1 MSKSKKYMY
10 GIEHSKDFIIV
21 FISLAILSSSCP
33 PFPPLFSLLPFLLLS
48 LSFPSRFAF
57 IITSTPPIPATIFQF
72 LPHGSVLFFPPLFFL
87 FFFPL
92 LPPTVLR
99 RPLFLN
105 PCINS
110 YKCWLYV
117 TISTIHSYKYNS
129 LAIYIQTRYL
139 YQFVSVSSVSLLF
152 EYCIYICVSIFLYVL
167 FFSFTQ

>member
-1 MSKSKKYMY
+1 MELSTVK
-10 GIEHSKDFIIV
+10 
-21 FISLAILSSSCP
+21 ISLSFLLALLFSQVLALPMSSSSSSLP

-57 IITSTPPIPATIFQF
+57 IITSTPPIPATVFQF

-129 LAIYIQTRYL
+129 LAIYTN
-139 YQFVSVSSVSLLF
+139 SLSLSI
-152 EYCIYICVSIFLYVL
+152 CLCLQCVSII
-167 FFSFTQ
+167 